1 MKNLK
6 TIFITEDKQ
15 TEPIGLDRI
24 PNISETVIIDKY
36 RLSGRFKVYDIAT
49 FIQGVDITYFVYL
62 KKP

>member
-6 TIFITEDKQ
+6 TIFVTKGKQ
-15 TEPIGLDRI
+15 TEPIGLDRT

-49 FIQGVDITYFVYL
+49 FIQGIDITYFVYL
-62 KKP
+62 EKL

>member
-6 TIFITEDKQ
+6 TIFITEGKQ

-62 KKP
+62 ERL

>member
-6 TIFITEDKQ
+6 TIFITEGKQ

-24 PNISETVIIDKY
+24 PNILETIIIDKY

-62 KKP
+62 ERL